1 MIKKSIKHT
10 VPNTYNKRERITD
23 YAIGIFSLLPTKSSV
38 KKAIKKDL
46 LLINNEKC
54 TTGTYIQSGQ
64 TIELISQDVLSHKVF
79 YLKLEVIYEDDFIA
93 VINKPAGFSVSGNK
107 FKTIANALSFN
118 LKKSEQEDA
127 LPHPLPVHRLDNQ
140 TSGLLIIAKTK
151 KARIIL
157 GNQFERK
164 EIEKYYYAVVIGKT
178 PLKGN
183 ISIPIEGKPSFSKFE
198 LIKTETS
205 LRNNFLSLIKLS
217 PKTGR
222 THQLR
227 IHCEASGFPILGDKL
242 YNGNKSIFKGKGLF
256 LSSTELAFNHP
267 ITNDNLKLA
276 IPIPNKFTAIMEREK
291 IRFEINQSKF

>member
-1 MIKKSIKHT
+1 MQQKIIKHI
-10 VPNTYNKRERITD
+10 VPANYNKHERITD
-23 YAIGIFSLLPTKSSV
+23 YAKGIFAMLPTKSSV

-54 TTGTYIQSGQ
+54 TTANYIKSGQ
-64 TIELISQDVLSHKVF
+64 IIELISQNVLSHKIF
-79 YLKLEVIYEDDFIA
+79 RLKLEVIYEDDFIA
-93 VINKPAGFSVSGNK
+93 IINKPAGFSVSGNK

-127 LPHPLPVHRLDNQ
+127 LPKPIPVHRLDNQ

-151 KARIIL
+151 QARIIL
-157 GNQFERK
+157 GKQFEKK
-164 EIEKYYYAVVIGKT
+164 EIEKKYYAVVIGKT

-183 ISIPIEGKPSFSKFE
+183 ISIPIEGKASFSIFE
-198 LIKTETS
+198 LIKTEES
-205 LRNNFLSLIKLS
+205 LRNGFLSLIKLS

-242 YNGNKSIFKGKGLF
+242 YNANKVVFKGKGLF
-256 LSSTELAFNHP
+256 LSSTELSFSHP
-267 ITNDNLKLA
+267 ITNKFLEFA
-276 IPIPNKFTAIMEREK
+276 IPIPNKFTSIMEREK
-291 IRFEINQSKF
+291 LRFIKQNKI